1 MNQDFLRHLTHEN
14 RKQLLPI
21 LHRTFDAF
29 AFTLLFNNNNEFDYA
44 NENFIHSTGYTL
56 NNLLANDFDCVAKL
70 FKEEEF
76 KSLTTTLKEQGAWK
90 GHLHLIK
97 KDGGS
102 LWMDVTAFSFHD
114 KDNEISQYVI
124 VGNDITEYKK
134 AIEIKQMFLAN
145 MSHELRTPLHGI
157 LGIINLMKDSIL
169 TEEQVTYLNHLE
181 NAGTMLSKMV
191 DDLIDLNKIETGQ
204 LKIERKEFC
213 PADII
218 EQIPI
223 MFSDILKSKGLI
235 YQTIISS
242 NVPHKLIGD
251 PFRLK
256 QILLQLAENS
266 INYTDSGI
274 VKLEAEMVYE
284 GTNNYIVQFKVSDTG
299 IGIPREKLDFIL
311 EKFNQAHMDYSRPI
325 GGAGLGLTIAKN
337 IIETQGGR
345 FQIQS
350 EEDKGTTVT
359 FSLNFSKYIEE
370 SENINILSEAEEKLN
385 IKVLIAEDTELN
397 QMVFRKQ
404 MQKMGFGYDFAEN
417 GKVAIEKLQTGKFD
431 IILMDMH
438 MPVMD
443 GFEAIKH
450 IRKNMPEPLNSIPI
464 ISISANIMNDT
475 PSLCINAGAND
486 YIPKPFKLNE
496 LEQKIELLVKAKKL
510 NNKQ

>member
-1 MNQDFLRHLTHEN
+1 MNQEFLRHLTHDN
-14 RKQLLPI
+14 RKQLLPM

-29 AFTLLFNNNNEFDYA
+29 AFILLFNSNNEFDYA
-44 NENFIHSTGYTL
+44 NENFIHATGYTM
-56 NNLLANDFDCVAKL
+56 NNLIANDYNCVTRL
-70 FKEEEF
+70 FKEDEF
-76 KSLTTTLKEQGAWK
+76 KNLTDTLKEQGAWK

-102 LWMDVTAFSFHD
+102 LWMDVTAFCFHN
-114 KDNEISQYVI
+114 KDNEISQYVL

-157 LGIINLMKDSIL
+157 LGIISLMKDSLL
-169 TEEQVTYLNHLE
+169 TEEQVTYLSHLE
-181 NAGTMLSKMV
+181 NAGTMLTKMV

-223 MFSDILKSKGLI
+223 MFSDLIKSKGLV

-242 NVPHKLIGD
+242 NLPHKLIGD

-256 QILLQLAENS
+256 QILLQLVENS
-266 INYTDSGI
+266 INYTDSGT

-284 GTNNYIVQFKVSDTG
+284 GTNNYIVQFKVSDSG

-337 IIETQGGR
+337 VIEAQGGR
-345 FQIQS
+345 FLINS
-350 EEDKGTTVT
+350 EEDKGTTVS

-370 SENINILSEAEEKLN
+370 LSDIAALNNSEEIVN

-397 QMVFRKQ
+397 QIVFRKQ

-417 GKVAIEKLQTGKFD
+417 GQVAIEKLQTGKFD

-450 IRKNMPEPLNSIPI
+450 IRKNMPEPFNSVPI
-464 ISISANIMNDT
+464 ISVSANIMNDT

-486 YIPKPFKLNE
+486 YIPKPFKISE
-496 LEQKIELLVKAKKL
+496 LQQKIELLVKNKK
-510 NNKQ
+510 QH